1 MHIKLEV
8 SKKIKGY
15 IIITI
20 IIKQIN
26 VRRSYMQPL
35 ADRLR
40 PKKIEE
46 MIGQTHII
54 GKGKII
60 NKLIEN
66 KNIPN
71 MILYGPPGTGK
82 TTLANIVADVT
93 GKKYVK
99 LNAVNCGVK
108 DIKEVIDSAK
118 RDLFSYNGIILMLD
132 EIQALNRK
140 QQQSLL
146 EVIED
151 GSVTLIA
158 STADNPYFVVYK
170 AILSRS
176 TIFEFKTIEKHDIL
190 KGLKRAVKKLELDS
204 NYESI
209 NVEEKAL
216 EYISETCNGDMRSAL
231 NKLELVFN
239 IGIDIGLNLVNITLD
254 NTIECSSIK
263 ILNYDKGGDDGYSI
277 LSAFHKSLRG
287 SDADASIHYLARL
300 IKAGDIQGIT
310 RRLLCVASEDVGL
323 AVPQAITITEACV
336 QAALQLGFPEARIPL
351 AQATIYLAQCPK
363 SNSAINAIDQAL
375 SDLDNIET
383 GDIPLHLKDSHY
395 AGAKDLGR
403 GSEYKYPHDYVNHY
417 INQQYLPDPIKDKK
431 YYIPAENKNEIAFD
445 RYWKNLK
452 NIK

>member
-1 MHIKLEV
+1 
-8 SKKIKGY
+8 
-15 IIITI
+15 
-20 IIKQIN
+20 
-26 VRRSYMQPL
+26 MQPL

-40 PKKIEE
+40 PQQIED
-46 MIGQTHII
+46 MVGQSHII

-66 KNIPN
+66 RTIPN

-82 TTLANIVADVT
+82 TTLANIIANVT

-108 DIKEVIDSAK
+108 EINEVIDSAK

-176 TIFEFKTIEKHDIL
+176 TIFEFKQINKEDIL
-190 KGLKRAVKKLELDS
+190 KGLQRAIERLKS
-204 NYESI
+204 INTYESI
-209 NVEEKAL
+209 NVEDKAL
-216 EYISETCNGDMRSAL
+216 EYISQTCNGDMRSAL

-239 IGIDIGLNLVNITLD
+239 VGINIVSNTVNITLD
-254 NTIECSSIK
+254 NVIECSSVK
-263 ILNYDKGGDDGYSI
+263 MLNYDKGGDDGYSI

-287 SDADASIHYLARL
+287 SDIDASIHYLARL

-336 QAALQLGFPEARIPL
+336 SSALQLGFPEARIPL
-351 AQATIYLAQCPK
+351 SQATIYLAQCPK
-363 SNSAINAIDQAL
+363 SNSAFMAIESAL
-375 SDLDNIET
+375 ADLDNIET
-383 GDIPLHLKDSHY
+383 GDIPIHLKDAHY
-395 AGAKDLGR
+395 SGAKNLGR
-403 GSEYKYPHDYVNHY
+403 GVDYKYPHNYPNHY
-417 INQQYLPDPIKDKK
+417 VKQQYLPDAIKDKK
-431 YYIPAENKNEIAFD
+431 YYIPGENKNEKSFKQ
-445 RYWKNLK
+445 YWDSVKN
-452 NIK
+452 NT

>member
-1 MHIKLEV
+1 
-8 SKKIKGY
+8 
-15 IIITI
+15 
-20 IIKQIN
+20 
-26 VRRSYMQPL
+26 MQPL
-35 ADRLR
+35 ADKLR
-40 PKKIEE
+40 PQQIDD
-46 MIGQTHII
+46 MVGQSHII

-60 NKLIEN
+60 NKLIQN
-66 KNIPN
+66 KTIPN
-71 MILYGPPGTGK
+71 MIFYGPPGTGK
-82 TTLANIVADVT
+82 TTLANIIANVT
-93 GKKYVK
+93 GKKYIK

-108 DIKEVIDSAK
+108 EIKEAIDSSK

-176 TIFEFKTIEKHDIL
+176 SIFEFKPINKNDIL
-190 KGLKRAVKKLELDS
+190 IGLKKSVEKLKTIYR
-204 NYESI
+204 YESI

-216 EYISETCNGDMRSAL
+216 EYIAQTCNGDMRSAL

-239 IGIDIGLNLVNITLD
+239 IGIDITSNCVNITLENVMD
-254 NTIECSSIK
+254 CSSIK
-263 ILNYDKGGDDGYSI
+263 MLNFDRGGDDGYSI

-287 SDADASIHYLARL
+287 SDPDAAIHYLARL
-300 IKAGDIQGIT
+300 VKAGDIQGVT

-336 QAALQLGFPEARIPL
+336 SAALQLGFPEARIPL

-363 SNSAINAIDQAL
+363 SNSVISAIDMAL
-375 SDLDNIET
+375 ADLDTIET
-383 GDIPLHLKDSHY
+383 GDIPNHLKDAHY
-395 AGAKDLGR
+395 SGAADLGR
-403 GSEYKYPHDYVNHY
+403 GVDYKYPHDYPNHY
-417 INQQYLPDPIKDKK
+417 IDQQYLPDPIKDRK
-431 YYIPAENKNEIAFD
+431 YYKPGNNKNEKSFEN
-445 RYWKNLK
+445 YWDTLKNLK
-452 NIK
+452 GE

>member
-1 MHIKLEV
+1 
-8 SKKIKGY
+8 
-15 IIITI
+15 
-20 IIKQIN
+20 
-26 VRRSYMQPL
+26 MQPL

-40 PKKIEE
+40 PQQIDD

-66 KNIPN
+66 KTIPN

-82 TTLANIVADVT
+82 TTLANIIANVT
-93 GKKYVK
+93 GKKYIK
-99 LNAVNCGVK
+99 LNAVNCGTKEIK
-108 DIKEVIDSAK
+108 DAIDSSK

-176 TIFEFKTIEKHDIL
+176 TIFEFKPINKNDIFVGLQKSVEKI
-190 KGLKRAVKKLELDS
+190 KKL
-204 NYESI
+204 NTYENI
-209 NVEEKAL
+209 NVDENAL
-216 EYISETCNGDMRSAL
+216 EYIAQTCNGDMRSAL
-231 NKLELVFN
+231 NKLELVVN
-239 IGIDIGLNLVNITLD
+239 LGTDITSNSVNITLENVMD
-254 NTIECSSIK
+254 CSTVK
-263 ILNYDKGGDDGYSI
+263 MMNFDRGGDDGYSI

-287 SDADASIHYLARL
+287 SDADAAIHYLARL
-300 IKAGDIQGIT
+300 VKAGDIQGIT

-336 QAALQLGFPEARIPL
+336 SAALQLGFPEARIPL

-363 SNSAINAIDQAL
+363 SNSVISAIDLAL
-375 SDLDNIET
+375 ADLDSIET
-383 GDIPLHLKDSHY
+383 GDIPMHLKDAHY
-395 AGAKDLGR
+395 SGAAKLGR
-403 GSEYKYPHDYVNHY
+403 GLEYKYPHDYENNYVD
-417 INQQYLPDPIKDKK
+417 QQYLPEPIKDRK
-431 YYIPAENKNEIAFD
+431 YYTHGLNKNEKSFEQ
-445 RYWKNLK
+445 YWKTLK
-452 NIK
+452 NKND

>member
-1 MHIKLEV
+1 
-8 SKKIKGY
+8 
-15 IIITI
+15 
-20 IIKQIN
+20 
-26 VRRSYMQPL
+26 MQPL

-40 PKKIEE
+40 PQQIDD

-66 KNIPN
+66 KTIPN

-82 TTLANIVADVT
+82 TTLANIIANVT
-93 GKKYVK
+93 VKKYIK
-99 LNAVNCGVK
+99 LNAVNCGTKEIK
-108 DIKEVIDSAK
+108 DAIDSSK

-176 TIFEFKTIEKHDIL
+176 TIFEFKPINKNDIFVGLQKSVEKI
-190 KGLKRAVKKLELDS
+190 KKL
-204 NYESI
+204 NTYENI
-209 NVEEKAL
+209 NVGENAL
-216 EYISETCNGDMRSAL
+216 EYIAQTCNGDMRSAL
-231 NKLELVFN
+231 NKLELVVN
-239 IGIDIGLNLVNITLD
+239 LGTDITSNSVNITLENVMD
-254 NTIECSSIK
+254 CSTVK
-263 ILNYDKGGDDGYSI
+263 MMNFDRGGDDGYSI

-287 SDADASIHYLARL
+287 SDADAAIHYLARL
-300 IKAGDIQGIT
+300 VKAGDIQGIT

-336 QAALQLGFPEARIPL
+336 SAALQLGFPEARIPL

-363 SNSAINAIDQAL
+363 SNSVISAIDLAIA
-375 SDLDNIET
+375 DLDSIET
-383 GDIPLHLKDSHY
+383 GDIPMHLKDAHY
-395 AGAKDLGR
+395 SGAAKLGR
-403 GSEYKYPHDYVNHY
+403 GLEYKYPHDYENNYVD
-417 INQQYLPDPIKDKK
+417 QQYLPEPIKDRK
-431 YYIPAENKNEIAFD
+431 YYTHGLNKNEKSFEQ
-445 RYWKNLK
+445 YWKTLK
-452 NIK
+452 NKND

>member
-1 MHIKLEV
+1 
-8 SKKIKGY
+8 
-15 IIITI
+15 
-20 IIKQIN
+20 
-26 VRRSYMQPL
+26 MQPL

-40 PKKIEE
+40 PQQIDD

-66 KNIPN
+66 KTIPN

-82 TTLANIVADVT
+82 TTLANIIANVT
-93 GKKYVK
+93 GKKYIK
-99 LNAVNCGVK
+99 LNAVNCGTKEIK
-108 DIKEVIDSAK
+108 DAIDSSK

-176 TIFEFKTIEKHDIL
+176 TIFEFKSINKNDIFV
-190 KGLKRAVKKLELDS
+190 GLKKSVEKIKKL
-204 NYESI
+204 NTYEI
-209 NVEEKAL
+209 VNVDENAL
-216 EYISETCNGDMRSAL
+216 EYIAQTCNGDMRSAL
-231 NKLELVFN
+231 NKLELVVN
-239 IGIDIGLNLVNITLD
+239 LGTDITSNSVNITLENVMD
-254 NTIECSSIK
+254 CSTVK
-263 ILNYDKGGDDGYSI
+263 MMNFDRGGDDGYSI

-287 SDADASIHYLARL
+287 SDADAAIHYLARL
-300 IKAGDIQGIT
+300 VKAGDIQGIT

-336 QAALQLGFPEARIPL
+336 SAALQLGFPEARIPL

-363 SNSAINAIDQAL
+363 SNSVINAIDLAL
-375 SDLDNIET
+375 ADLDSIET
-383 GDIPLHLKDSHY
+383 GDIPMHLKDAHY
-395 AGAKDLGR
+395 SGAAKLGR
-403 GSEYKYPHDYVNHY
+403 GLEYKYPHDYENNYVD
-417 INQQYLPDPIKDKK
+417 QQYLPEPIKDRK
-431 YYIPAENKNEIAFD
+431 YYTHGLNKNEKSFEQ
-445 RYWKNLK
+445 YWKTLK
-452 NIK
+452 NKND

>member
-1 MHIKLEV
+1 
-8 SKKIKGY
+8 
-15 IIITI
+15 
-20 IIKQIN
+20 
-26 VRRSYMQPL
+26 MQPL
-35 ADRLR
+35 ADKLR
-40 PKKIEE
+40 PQQIDD
-46 MIGQTHII
+46 MVGQSHII

-60 NKLIEN
+60 NKLIQN
-66 KNIPN
+66 KTIPN
-71 MILYGPPGTGK
+71 MIFYGPPGTGK
-82 TTLANIVADVT
+82 TTLANIIANVT
-93 GKKYVK
+93 GKKYIK

-108 DIKEVIDSAK
+108 EIKEAIDSSK

-176 TIFEFKTIEKHDIL
+176 SIFEFKSINKNDIL
-190 KGLKRAVKKLELDS
+190 IGLKKSVEKLKTIYR
-204 NYESI
+204 YESI

-216 EYISETCNGDMRSAL
+216 EYIAQTCNGDMRSAL

-239 IGIDIGLNLVNITLD
+239 IGIDITSNCVNITLENVMD
-254 NTIECSSIK
+254 CSSIK
-263 ILNYDKGGDDGYSI
+263 MLNFDRGGDDGYSI

-287 SDADASIHYLARL
+287 SDPDAAIHYLARL
-300 IKAGDIQGIT
+300 VKAGDIQGVT

-336 QAALQLGFPEARIPL
+336 SAALQLGFPEARIPL

-363 SNSAINAIDQAL
+363 SNSVISAIDMAL
-375 SDLDNIET
+375 ADLDTIET
-383 GDIPLHLKDSHY
+383 GDIPNHLKDAHY
-395 AGAKDLGR
+395 SGAADLGR
-403 GSEYKYPHDYVNHY
+403 GVDYKYPHDYPNHY
-417 INQQYLPDPIKDKK
+417 IDQQYLPDPIKDRK
-431 YYIPAENKNEIAFD
+431 YYNPGNNKNEKSFEN
-445 RYWKNLK
+445 YWDTLKNLK
-452 NIK
+452 GE

>member
-1 MHIKLEV
+1 
-8 SKKIKGY
+8 
-15 IIITI
+15 
-20 IIKQIN
+20 
-26 VRRSYMQPL
+26 MQPL

-40 PKKIEE
+40 PQQIDD

-66 KNIPN
+66 KTIPN

-82 TTLANIVADVT
+82 TTLANIIANVT
-93 GKKYVK
+93 GKKYIK
-99 LNAVNCGVK
+99 LNAVNCGTKEIK
-108 DIKEVIDSAK
+108 DAIDSSK

-176 TIFEFKTIEKHDIL
+176 TIFEFKPINKNDIFVGLQKSVEKI
-190 KGLKRAVKKLELDS
+190 KKL
-204 NYESI
+204 NTYEI
-209 NVEEKAL
+209 VNVDENAL
-216 EYISETCNGDMRSAL
+216 EYIAQTCNGDMRSAL
-231 NKLELVFN
+231 NKLELVVN
-239 IGIDIGLNLVNITLD
+239 LGTDITSNSVNITLENVMD
-254 NTIECSSIK
+254 CSTVK
-263 ILNYDKGGDDGYSI
+263 MMNFDRGGDDGYSI

-287 SDADASIHYLARL
+287 SDADAAIHYLARL
-300 IKAGDIQGIT
+300 VKAGDIQGIT

-336 QAALQLGFPEARIPL
+336 SAALQLGFPEARIPL

-363 SNSAINAIDQAL
+363 SNSVISAIDLAIA
-375 SDLDNIET
+375 DLDSIET
-383 GDIPLHLKDSHY
+383 GDIPMHLKDAHY
-395 AGAKDLGR
+395 SGAAKLGR
-403 GSEYKYPHDYVNHY
+403 GLEYKYPHDYENNYVD
-417 INQQYLPDPIKDKK
+417 QQYLPEPIKDRK
-431 YYIPAENKNEIAFD
+431 YYTHGLNKNEKSFEQ
-445 RYWKNLK
+445 YWKTLK
-452 NIK
+452 NKND

>member
-1 MHIKLEV
+1 
-8 SKKIKGY
+8 
-15 IIITI
+15 
-20 IIKQIN
+20 
-26 VRRSYMQPL
+26 MQPL
-35 ADRLR
+35 ADKLR
-40 PKKIEE
+40 PQQIDD
-46 MIGQTHII
+46 MVGQSHII

-66 KNIPN
+66 KTIPN
-71 MILYGPPGTGK
+71 MIFYGPPGTGK
-82 TTLANIVADVT
+82 TTLANIIANVT
-93 GKKYVK
+93 GKKYIK

-108 DIKEVIDSAK
+108 EIKEAIDSSK

-176 TIFEFKTIEKHDIL
+176 SIFEFKPINKHDIL
-190 KGLKRAVKKLELDS
+190 IGLKKSVEKLKTIYR
-204 NYESI
+204 YESI

-216 EYISETCNGDMRSAL
+216 EYIAQTCNGDMRSAL

-239 IGIDIGLNLVNITLD
+239 IGIDITSNCVNITLENVID
-254 NTIECSSIK
+254 CSSIK
-263 ILNYDKGGDDGYSI
+263 MLNFDRGGDDGYSI

-287 SDADASIHYLARL
+287 SDPDAAIHYLARL
-300 IKAGDIQGIT
+300 VKAGDIQGVT

-336 QAALQLGFPEARIPL
+336 SAALQLGFPEARIPL

-363 SNSAINAIDQAL
+363 SNSVISAIDMAL
-375 SDLDNIET
+375 ADLDTIET
-383 GDIPLHLKDSHY
+383 GDIPNHLKDAHY
-395 AGAKDLGR
+395 SGAADLGR
-403 GSEYKYPHDYVNHY
+403 GVDYKYPHDYPNHY
-417 INQQYLPDPIKDKK
+417 IDQQYLPDPIKDRK
-431 YYIPAENKNEIAFD
+431 YYNAGNNKNEKSFEN
-445 RYWKNLK
+445 YWDTLKNLK
-452 NIK
+452 GK

>member
-1 MHIKLEV
+1 
-8 SKKIKGY
+8 
-15 IIITI
+15 
-20 IIKQIN
+20 
-26 VRRSYMQPL
+26 MQPL
-35 ADRLR
+35 ADKLR
-40 PKKIEE
+40 PQAIED
-46 MIGQTHII
+46 MIGQSHII
-54 GKGKII
+54 GKGKVI

-66 KNIPN
+66 NTIPN

-82 TTLANIVADVT
+82 TTLANIIANVT
-93 GKKYVK
+93 GKKYIK

-108 DIKEVIDSAK
+108 EIKEAIDASK

-146 EVIED
+146 EVIEE

-176 TIFEFKTIEKHDIL
+176 TIFEFKTIEKRDIL
-190 KGLKRAVKKLELDS
+190 KGLKNAVNKLKVI
-204 NYESI
+204 YEDKDI

-216 EYISETCNGDMRSAL
+216 EYIAEACNGDMRSAL

-239 IGIDIGLNLVNITLD
+239 LGIDIPSNSVNITAQ
-254 NTIECSSIK
+254 NVIESSSVK
-263 ILNYDKGGDDGYSI
+263 MLSYDKGGDDGYSI

-287 SDADASIHYLARL
+287 SDIDASIHYLARL
-300 IKAGDIQGIT
+300 VKAGDIQNIT

-336 QAALQLGFPEARIPL
+336 SAALQLGFPEARIPL

-363 SNSAINAIDQAL
+363 SNSAVMAIENAL
-375 SDLDNIET
+375 SDLDNIEV
-383 GDIPLHLKDSHY
+383 GDIPLHLKDAHY

-403 GSEYKYPHDYVNHY
+403 GVDYKYPHNYPNHY
-417 INQQYLPDPIKDKK
+417 IKQQYLPDAIKDKK
-431 YYIPAENKNEIAFD
+431 YYIPGENKNEKSFEH
-445 RYWKNLK
+445 YWDS
-452 NIK
+452 IKK

>member
-1 MHIKLEV
+1 
-8 SKKIKGY
+8 
-15 IIITI
+15 
-20 IIKQIN
+20 
-26 VRRSYMQPL
+26 MQPL

-40 PKKIEE
+40 PQQIDD

-66 KNIPN
+66 KTIPN

-82 TTLANIVADVT
+82 TTLANIIANVT
-93 GKKYVK
+93 GKKYIK
-99 LNAVNCGVK
+99 LNAVNCGTKEIK
-108 DIKEVIDSAK
+108 DAIDSSK

-176 TIFEFKTIEKHDIL
+176 TIFEFKPINKNDIFVGLQKSVEKI
-190 KGLKRAVKKLELDS
+190 KKL
-204 NYESI
+204 NTYENI
-209 NVEEKAL
+209 NVGENAL
-216 EYISETCNGDMRSAL
+216 EYIAQTCNGDMRSAL
-231 NKLELVFN
+231 NKLELVVN
-239 IGIDIGLNLVNITLD
+239 LGTDITSNSVNITLENVMD
-254 NTIECSSIK
+254 CSTVK
-263 ILNYDKGGDDGYSI
+263 MMNFDRGGDDGYSI

-287 SDADASIHYLARL
+287 SDADAAIHYLARL
-300 IKAGDIQGIT
+300 VKAGDIQGIA

-336 QAALQLGFPEARIPL
+336 SAALQLGFPEARIPL

-363 SNSAINAIDQAL
+363 SNSVISAIDLAL
-375 SDLDNIET
+375 ADLDSIET
-383 GDIPLHLKDSHY
+383 GDIPMHLKDAHY
-395 AGAKDLGR
+395 SGAAKLGR
-403 GSEYKYPHDYVNHY
+403 GLEYKYPHDYENNYVD
-417 INQQYLPDPIKDKK
+417 QQYLPEPIKYRK
-431 YYIPAENKNEIAFD
+431 YYTHGLNKNEKSFEQ
-445 RYWKNLK
+445 YWKTLK
-452 NIK
+452 NKND

>member
-1 MHIKLEV
+1 
-8 SKKIKGY
+8 
-15 IIITI
+15 
-20 IIKQIN
+20 
-26 VRRSYMQPL
+26 MQPL
-35 ADRLR
+35 ADKLR
-40 PKKIEE
+40 PQQIDD
-46 MIGQTHII
+46 MVGQSHII

-66 KNIPN
+66 KTIPN
-71 MILYGPPGTGK
+71 MIFYGPPGTGK
-82 TTLANIVADVT
+82 TTLANIIANVT
-93 GKKYVK
+93 GKKYIK

-108 DIKEVIDSAK
+108 EIKEAIDSSK

-176 TIFEFKTIEKHDIL
+176 SIFEFKPINKNDIL
-190 KGLKRAVKKLELDS
+190 IGLKKSVEKLKTIYR
-204 NYESI
+204 YESI

-216 EYISETCNGDMRSAL
+216 EYIAQTCNGDMRSAL

-239 IGIDIGLNLVNITLD
+239 IGIDITSNCVNITLENVMD
-254 NTIECSSIK
+254 CSSIK
-263 ILNYDKGGDDGYSI
+263 MLNFDRGGDDGYSI

-287 SDADASIHYLARL
+287 SDPDAAIHYLARL
-300 IKAGDIQGIT
+300 VKAGDIQGVT

-336 QAALQLGFPEARIPL
+336 SAALQLGFPEARIPL

-363 SNSAINAIDQAL
+363 SNSVISAIDMAL
-375 SDLDNIET
+375 SDLDTIET
-383 GDIPLHLKDSHY
+383 GDIPNHLKDAHY
-395 AGAKDLGR
+395 SGAADLGR
-403 GSEYKYPHDYVNHY
+403 GVDYKYPHDYPNHY
-417 INQQYLPDPIKDKK
+417 IDQQYLPDTIKDRK
-431 YYIPAENKNEIAFD
+431 YYNPGNNKNEKSFEN
-445 RYWKNLK
+445 YWDTLKNLK
-452 NIK
+452 GK

>member
-1 MHIKLEV
+1 
-8 SKKIKGY
+8 
-15 IIITI
+15 
-20 IIKQIN
+20 
-26 VRRSYMQPL
+26 MQPL
-35 ADRLR
+35 ADKLR
-40 PKKIEE
+40 PQQIDD
-46 MIGQTHII
+46 MVGQSHII

-60 NKLIEN
+60 NKLIQN
-66 KNIPN
+66 KTIPN
-71 MILYGPPGTGK
+71 MIFYGPPGTGK
-82 TTLANIVADVT
+82 TTLANIIANVT
-93 GKKYVK
+93 GKKYIK

-108 DIKEVIDSAK
+108 EIKEAIDSSK

-176 TIFEFKTIEKHDIL
+176 SIFEFKPINKNDIL
-190 KGLKRAVKKLELDS
+190 IGLKKSVEKLKTIYR
-204 NYESI
+204 YESI

-216 EYISETCNGDMRSAL
+216 EYIAQTCNGDMRSAL

-239 IGIDIGLNLVNITLD
+239 IGIDITSNCVDITLENVMD
-254 NTIECSSIK
+254 CSSIK
-263 ILNYDKGGDDGYSI
+263 MLNFDRGGDDGYSI

-287 SDADASIHYLARL
+287 SDPDAAIHYLARL
-300 IKAGDIQGIT
+300 VKAGDIQGVT

-336 QAALQLGFPEARIPL
+336 SAALQLGFPEARIPL

-363 SNSAINAIDQAL
+363 SNSVISAIDMAL
-375 SDLDNIET
+375 ADLDTIET
-383 GDIPLHLKDSHY
+383 GDIPNHLKDAHY
-395 AGAKDLGR
+395 SGAADLGR
-403 GSEYKYPHDYVNHY
+403 GVDYKYPHDYPNHY
-417 INQQYLPDPIKDKK
+417 IDQQYLPDPIKDRK
-431 YYIPAENKNEIAFD
+431 YYNPGNNKNEKSFEN
-445 RYWKNLK
+445 YWDTLKNLK
-452 NIK
+452 SK

>member
-1 MHIKLEV
+1 
-8 SKKIKGY
+8 
-15 IIITI
+15 
-20 IIKQIN
+20 
-26 VRRSYMQPL
+26 MQPL

-40 PKKIEE
+40 PQSIDD
-46 MIGQTHII
+46 MVGQSHII

-60 NKLIEN
+60 NKILEN
-66 KNIPN
+66 NIIPN

-82 TTLANIVADVT
+82 TTLANIIANIT
-93 GKKYVK
+93 NKKYVK

-108 DIKEVIDSAK
+108 EIKEVIDSSK
-118 RDLFSYNGIILMLD
+118 QDLFSYNGIVLMLD

-146 EVIED
+146 EVMED

-176 TIFEFKTIEKHDIL
+176 TIFEFKTIEKEDIK
-190 KGLKRAVKKLELDS
+190 KGLKRAVSKLNEMYS
-204 NYESI
+204 YEDI

-216 EYISETCNGDMRSAL
+216 DYIAETCNGDMRSAL

-239 IGIDIGLNLVNITLD
+239 VGIDIISNTVNITLE
-254 NTIECSSIK
+254 NTINCSSVK
-263 ILNYDKGGDDGYSI
+263 MLNYDRGGDDGYSI

-287 SDADASIHYLARL
+287 SDADAAIHYLARL
-300 IKAGDIQGIT
+300 IKAGDLQSIT

-336 QAALQLGFPEARIPL
+336 SAALQLGLPEARIPL

-363 SNSAINAIDQAL
+363 SNSVINAIDMAL
-375 SDLDNIET
+375 YDLDNIET
-383 GDIPLHLKDSHY
+383 GDIPIHLKDAHY
-395 AGAKDLGR
+395 GGAKKLGR
-403 GSEYKYPHDYVNHY
+403 GIEYKYPHNYPYHYVE
-417 INQQYLPDPIKDKK
+417 QQYLPDAIADKK
-431 YYIPAENKNEIAFD
+431 YYVPGKNKNESAFD
-445 RYWKNLK
+445 SYWKNLK
-452 NIK
+452 NMKK